1 MKRRAFIAL
10 IGGGAAAWPFAARAQ
25 QAERIRR
32 IGVLM
37 GGLDP
42 DDAGGHAEVAALQRG
57 LQERGWIE
65 FRNLEFKYGW
75 PGGAPDS
82 IRSSARELVDW
93 KCDVIVA
100 RSTLAVSAVVNETR
114 TIPIVFTVVVDP
126 VGSAFVKS
134 FARPEGNVTGFQNFE
149 FTMVGKWAQLLK
161 EMSPEVQRVA
171 FLYNPTTVPRG
182 WVPSLEATGPSISV
196 PLVGV
201 PVHDPTEIDVAVSAL
216 AHEPGTGLADL
227 PDNFMVQNRNRLIA
241 AAAKHRLP
249 AIYTGSFWT
258 KSGGLMSYGPDTVDL
273 FYRAASY
280 VDRILRGEKPADLP
294 VQAATKYDLV
304 INLKTAKTLGL
315 TVPPS
320 LLGRADE
327 LID

>member
-1 MKRRAFIAL
+1 MRRRHFIAL
-10 IGGGAAAWPFAARAQ
+10 LGGAAASWQFTARAQ
-25 QAERIRR
+25 QSDRTRR

-42 DDAGGHAEVAALQRG
+42 DDAGGHAEMAALKRG

-75 PGGAPDS
+75 PGGAPDA
-82 IRSSARELVDW
+82 IRSSARELVDS

-100 RSTLAVSAVVNETR
+100 RSTLTVSALLKETR

-126 VGSAFVKS
+126 VGSGFVKS

-149 FTMVGKWAQLLK
+149 FTMVGKWAQILK

-171 FLYNPTTVPRG
+171 FLYNPTTVPTG
-182 WVPSLEATGPSISV
+182 WLPSLEATGPPISV
-196 PLVGV
+196 PLVRV
-201 PVHDPTEIDVAVSAL
+201 PVHDPTEIDVAVDAL
-216 AHEPGTGLADL
+216 AREPGIGLADL
-227 PDNFMVQNRNRLIA
+227 PDVFMVQNRDRLIA

-249 AIYTGSFWT
+249 AIYTGDLWT
-258 KSGGLMSYGPDTVDL
+258 KSGGLMSYGPVTIDL

-280 VDRILRGEKPADLP
+280 VDRILKGESPANLT
-294 VQAATKYDLV
+294 VQAPTKYQLV
-304 INLKTAKTLGL
+304 INLKTAKALGFN
-315 TVPPS
+315 VPAT

-327 LID
+327 VIE

>member
-1 MKRRAFIAL
+1 MKRREFL
-10 IGGGAAAWPFAARAQ
+10 SLVGGATAWPITARAQ
-25 QAERIRR
+25 QSDRMRR

-37 GGLDP
+37 GGLAP
-42 DDAGGHAEVAALQRG
+42 DDAGGHAEVAALKRG

-82 IRSSARELVDW
+82 IRSSARELVGS

-100 RSTLAVSAVVNETR
+100 RSTLTVSALLKETR

-126 VGSAFVKS
+126 VGSGFVKS

-149 FTMVGKWAQLLK
+149 FTMVGKWAQILK

-171 FLYNPTTVPRG
+171 FLYNPTTVPSG
-182 WVPSLEATGPSISV
+182 WLPSLEATGPLISV
-196 PLVGV
+196 PLVRV
-201 PVHDPTEIDVAVSAL
+201 PVHDPTEIDVAVDAL
-216 AHEPGTGLADL
+216 AREPGIGLADL
-227 PDNFMVQNRNRLIA
+227 PDVFMVQNRDRLIA
-241 AAAKHRLP
+241 LAAKYRLP

-258 KSGGLMSYGPDTVDL
+258 KSGGLMSYGPDTIDL

-280 VDRILRGEKPADLP
+280 VDRILKGEKPADLP
-294 VQAATKYDLV
+294 VQAATKYELV

-320 LLGRADE
+320 LLDRADE